1 MSSSSSASSSLSSNT
16 NVTHPKIQ
24 TESKHDILYLQSI
37 LTSHALSSPLLT
49 SRSQQDRDTL
59 TERIQSWISSIF
71 TIAKPNILI
80 NGIEYDEAFKE
91 IVEYEP
97 TSEELAQKL
106 ANIHAQVTGLQ
117 VAMAHMRTSVPM
129 AVRDLV
135 ERECALATEC
145 SNAQSVSLGDVD
157 KSSVEETSGNLDY
170 SRLSDVY
177 KTVVTRPAAL
187 NATLQGTCDKL
198 TRAQEIVG
206 QKGQEVLEDKENLG
220 GEELSSVTPRRAR
233 TGLLTSLGVP
243 V

>member
-1 MSSSSSASSSLSSNT
+1 MSFSSSSNG
-16 NVTHPKIQ
+16 NVVHPKIQ
-24 TESKHDILYLQSI
+24 TESKHDILHLQSI
-37 LTSHALSSPLLT
+37 LTSHALSSPHLT
-49 SRSQQDRDTL
+49 SLSQQDRDTL
-59 TERIQSWISSIF
+59 VPRIQSWISSIF

-106 ANIHAQVTGLQ
+106 ANVHAQVTGLQ

-135 ERECALATEC
+135 ERECALANEY
-145 SNAQSVSLGDVD
+145 SNAQSESHVEDLD
-157 KSSVEETSGNLDY
+157 KGSSVEASGNLDY
-170 SRLSDVY
+170 SRLLDVY

-198 TRAQEIVG
+198 TSAQEIVG
-206 QKGQEVLEDKENLG
+206 VKGEEVLEDKENLAA
-220 GEELSSVTPRRAR
+220 EELSSVTPRRAR
-233 TGLLTSLGVP
+233 TGLLTSMGVP
-243 V
+243 I